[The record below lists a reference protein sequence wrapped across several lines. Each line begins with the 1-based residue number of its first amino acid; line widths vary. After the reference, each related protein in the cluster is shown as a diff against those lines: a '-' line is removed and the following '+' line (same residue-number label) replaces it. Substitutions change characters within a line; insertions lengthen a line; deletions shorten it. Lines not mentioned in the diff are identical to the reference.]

1 MFIILIL
8 RNAKKKPDLGKSLK
22 WPDPPRIL
30 AHLGPLFYQA
40 FQRWRAFTVL
50 SKYPKDTWA
59 ELHLKITAL
68 ELLRGK
74 RAIWGIERYIKKVLS
89 YCTQIILYVY

>member
-1 MFIILIL
+1 M
-8 RNAKKKPDLGKSLK
+8 KQQPDLGKSLRM
-22 WPDPPRIL
+22 PQPPKTQP
-30 AHLGPLFYQA
+30 HLGPLFYKA
-40 FQRWRAFTVL
+40 FLRWRAYTIL

-74 RAIWGIERYIKKVLS
+74 RTNWGIERY
-89 YCTQIILYVY
+89 QNNE